1 MILRHRGRE
10 GIEKILGVRFRDR
23 ELLRI
28 SLTHRSYAHAA
39 SMGSENTNE
48 RLEFL
53 GDAVLDL
60 VISDYMY
67 NKHRELDEGELTR
80 IRSFLVNMNS
90 LSEMARDIGIGP
102 HILLSREER
111 ADGGAEK
118 SSILADTLEALIGA
132 VYLDQGL
139 HKAREV
145 VMRLVLEKMNEAVSG
160 PLDYD
165 YKSRLQE
172 QVVKETGALPRYRLT
187 EEGPAHR
194 KIFYAAVYIDGEIRG
209 EGSGSSKKEAEQAAA
224 RQALEGASQDRVFK
238 GSNSDKKGE

>member
-1 MILRHRGRE
+1 VIFKRRRRE
-10 GIEKILGVRFRDR
+10 AIETSLGVTFRDR
-23 ELLRI
+23 GLLRNA
-28 SLTHRSYAHAA
+28 LTHRSYAHAE

-60 VISDYMY
+60 VISEYMY
-67 NKHRELDEGELTR
+67 RNNPELDEGELTR
-80 IRSFLVNMNS
+80 IRSFLVNANS
-90 LSEMARDIGIGP
+90 LSEIAREKGIGP

-111 ADGGAEK
+111 ADGGEEK
-118 SSILADTLEALIGA
+118 ASILADTLEALIGA

-139 HKAREV
+139 DASRKLIFS
-145 VMRLVLEKMNEAVSG
+145 MVLERLEEAVKG

-172 QVVKETGALPRYRLT
+172 QVVRETGTLPKYQLT

-194 KIFYAAVYIDGEIRG
+194 KIFHADVYINGRKMG
-209 EGSGSSKKEAEQAAA
+209 EGRGSSKKEAEQAAA
-224 RQALEGASQDRVFK
+224 QQALEGASQERVFK